1 MNSFTYNLDHTALI
15 LFNMD
20 AKEFFFFFLISKMQ
34 RAVRVHNF
42 VDISDDYMQHPTV
55 HVVQRYTKAK
65 TMFF

>member
-1 MNSFTYNLDHTALI
+1 
-15 LFNMD
+15 MD